1 MARVNSPLV
10 LHDLSDI
17 NMTLRAH
24 RWFNCEKVCVACLFV
39 GVCVYVRVCMSVDDS
54 EFVSLSVCV
63 RACVCACVGFSCVF
77 VRVCMCVCV
86 SVFQN
91 PSLHAL

>member
-39 GVCVYVRVCMSVDDS
+39 GVCMCVYACLLMIQ
-54 EFVSLSVCV
+54 SLSPFLSFLRV
-63 RACVCACVGFSCVF
+63 RSYVS
-77 VRVCMCVCV
+77 VCV

-91 PSLHAL
+91 PSWHAL

>member
-39 GVCVYVRVCMSVDDS
+39 GVCMCVYACLLMIQSLS
-54 EFVSLSVCV
+54 PFLSVCV
-63 RACVCACVGFSCVF
+63 PVF
-77 VRVCMCVCV
+77 VLVSVFLACSFVCVCVCV

-91 PSLHAL
+91 PSWHAL